1 MSVANKLLSEVYFH
15 ELETRDR
22 ISSRLQINIA
32 VYASFFTVT
41 AYMLRMMDYSSH
53 PVGLT
58 LFYASVS
65 FVFLFIVQ
73 SGYKTATS
81 LTGFEYRTLP
91 KAIEVLNF
99 RDGLERVKVQ
109 RIEYNEK
116 YGMNYPVPNPEG
128 DTDSFLAAIT
138 ARCIDYNHEVNEM
151 RRVGTKLSTKY
162 IINALFPLAVATG
175 VFVAFD
181 LDASSPRKNLLTQD
195 TSLSEQVKLVNENLA
210 ALERVKIQK
219 GETMSGAEK
228 DTGSRDN
235 TPPPPPPALPTEP
248 VWQVSTED
256 FKVKLP
262 DKSDFLKEHK

>member
-1 MSVANKLLSEVYFH
+1 MSVTNKLLSEVYFY

-32 VYASFFTVT
+32 VYASFFTVA

-58 LFYASVS
+58 LFYASIS
-65 FVFLFIVQ
+65 FVFLFVVQ

-91 KAIEVLNF
+91 KAVEVLKF
-99 RDGLERVKVQ
+99 RDGLERTKIQ
-109 RIEYNEK
+109 RIEYNKK
-116 YGMNYPVPNPEG
+116 YNMSYAVPNPEE
-128 DTDSFLAAIT
+128 DTDNFLATIT
-138 ARCIDYNHEVNEM
+138 AKCIDYNRDVNEV

-162 IINALFPLAVATG
+162 IINALFPLAIAAG

-195 TSLSEQVKLVNENLA
+195 TSLSEQVKLVNESLA

-219 GETMSGAEK
+219 GEAMSGSQK
-228 DTGSRDN
+228 NNGGHDR
-235 TPPPPPPALPTEP
+235 TPPPPPPALPDEP
-248 VWQVSTED
+248 MWQVSTED